1 MSVPIEEI
9 LNLSIKRRLELI
21 EEIWD
26 SIASN
31 PEAVPLTS
39 AQRRELDRRKREHR
53 SDPSAARPWSEVRG
67 PPSKTKEVKAR
78 LTPEADLDAQH
89 AIHWYDERNPDLG
102 DDFLRKINDCI
113 LRSVRVALRA
123 LSNRISLL
131 CSVNIT
137 SNNLRDDNPM
147 RM

>member
-9 LNLSIKRRLELI
+9 LNLSIKKRLELI

-53 SDPSAARPWSEVRG
+53 SDPSAAKPWSEVR
-67 PPSKTKEVKAR
+67 VR
-78 LTPEADLDAQH
+78 LQK
-89 AIHWYDERNPDLG
+89 
-102 DDFLRKINDCI
+102 RKK
-113 LRSVRVALRA
+113 
-123 LSNRISLL
+123 
-131 CSVNIT
+131 
-137 SNNLRDDNPM
+137 
-147 RM
+147 